1 MNLKINILTK
11 KGITNLDIFL
21 YFFYVFYHKFQK
33 ITKTVLMVVVDF
45 ATENFLLSLN
55 GDNCFPPISFD
66 LSVFLFQE
74 DNKCIEN
81 QKQICYP

>member
-21 YFFYVFYHKFQK
+21 SFSLFYHKFQK
-33 ITKTVLMVVVDF
+33 ITKTVLMAVVDY
-45 ATENFLLSLN
+45 ATEDFLLNLN
-55 GDNCFPPISFD
+55 GDNCFPHISFD

-74 DNKCIEN
+74 DSKCIEN
-81 QKQICYP
+81 H

>member
-21 YFFYVFYHKFQK
+21 SFSLFYHKFQK
-33 ITKTVLMVVVDF
+33 ITKTVLMAVVDY
-45 ATENFLLSLN
+45 ATEDFLLSLN
-55 GDNCFPPISFD
+55 RDNCFPHISFD

-74 DNKCIEN
+74 DSKCIEN
-81 QKQICYP
+81 QKQIFCL